1 MVKYYTQGQKQSIIK
16 WRKSNKEYYNEY
28 MNDYHKGYYQE
39 HAELFRKKRME
50 KYYFDKEWKLLC
62 SINI

>member
-1 MVKYYTQGQKQSIIK
+1 MVKYTEGQKQSIIK
-16 WRKSNKEYYNEY
+16 WRKLNKDYYNDY

-39 HAELFRKKRME
+39 HADLFRKKRMN